1 MALTLTQLR
10 SLCRFNMEAAIM
22 TLPEDL
28 EITIYSQSRNFLSY
42 KAPNQAK
49 WVHKEQTGTANPVAS
64 NLTTN
69 QIVPKWILP
78 A

>member
-1 MALTLTQLR
+1 MALTLTQQR

-22 TLPEDL
+22 TLPDDL
-28 EITIYSQSRNFLSY
+28 EITVFSQSRNFLSY
-42 KAPNQAK
+42 KAAGQAK
-49 WVHKEQTGTANPVAS
+49 WVHKEGTGTPNPVAT